1 MLKIKKKS
9 HIRAIGYLG
18 IGVTVLCL
26 ILKVMNC
33 AQVSVQERA
42 DMGILLGL
50 IVGFSLINSAAML
63 ELRNK
68 LNSMSKRR

>member
-9 HIRAIGYLG
+9 HIRMIGYLG

-26 ILKVMNC
+26 ILKMIH
-33 AQVSVQERA
+33 AGHSSVQEQA
-42 DMGILLGL
+42 DMCVLLGL
-50 IVGFSLINSAAML
+50 IVGFSLINSAALL

-68 LNSMSKRR
+68 LDSLGKRR